1 MSNDWAQYCIFVSIA
16 SLMSTLTD
24 STNKLVDATEK
35 LLQKFQVE
43 RAGRKAD
50 DDKSKVQII
59 ELKEKLSTALLQIE
73 KLTFENEKCT
83 TALEASK
90 HTLNPIIQSHD
101 TANLSAE
108 QIDALVKEIDSC
120 LSLLI

>member
-1 MSNDWAQYCIFVSIA
+1 
-16 SLMSTLTD
+16 MSTLTD

-83 TALEASK
+83 KALEASK
-90 HTLNPIIQSHD
+90 HTHNPIIQSHD